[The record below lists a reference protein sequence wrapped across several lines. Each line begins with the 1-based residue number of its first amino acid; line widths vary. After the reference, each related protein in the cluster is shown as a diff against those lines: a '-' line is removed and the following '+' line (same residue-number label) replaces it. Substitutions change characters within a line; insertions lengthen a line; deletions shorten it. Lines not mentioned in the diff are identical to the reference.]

1 MRVLVL
7 WAEGRNAN
15 LGVSALA
22 QGMASLARQVWGED
36 TRIEFQDF
44 GPSESGVS
52 FGGTTVARDLLS
64 PRVGPVAH
72 RLRNFDV
79 VLDTGAG
86 DSFTDAYGLKRL
98 AIMTY
103 VQRTAHRLG
112 IPIVLGPQTI
122 GPFSSAF
129 GRALARANLA
139 RAASVIAR
147 DSVSGHAAE
156 QLGRA
161 PDVVATD
168 VVFALPR
175 QSVTKTR
182 DVVLNV
188 SGLLWSKNPHIDHIA
203 YRAAVHT
210 TIRGLRQAGR
220 DLTLLAHVVGPDVP
234 MNALAA
240 LDNDTPV
247 LSMLRREYSHHGLE
261 FVAPKSL
268 VEARQ
273 VVGSAQIVLASR
285 MHACLNAISM
295 GTPAIALAYS
305 RKFAPLMEDLGWRH
319 SLDLRQQ
326 PDFAPQLMS
335 YISDASESFRLAQ
348 EVPAVLETAG
358 ARLDRALSAL
368 RSVNLAR

>member
-7 WAEGRNAN
+7 WAGNTNAN
-15 LGVSALA
+15 LGVRVLA
-22 QGMASLARQVWGED
+22 QGMASLARQAWGED
-36 TRIEFQDF
+36 TRIDFQDF
-44 GPSESGVS
+44 GPGESGVS
-52 FGGTTVARDLLS
+52 FGDRAVARDLL
-64 PRVGPVAH
+64 PGVGPVAS
-72 RLRNFDV
+72 RLQDFDV
-79 VLDTGAG
+79 VLDSGAG
-86 DSFTDAYGLKRL
+86 DSLTDAYGLKRL
-98 AIMTY
+98 ATMTY
-103 VQRTAHRLG
+103 VQRASHELG

-122 GPFSSAF
+122 GPFGTAL
-129 GRALARANLA
+129 GRALARSNLA
-139 RAASVIAR
+139 RATRVIVR

-156 QLGRA
+156 DLGRE

-188 SGLLWSKNPHIDHIA
+188 SGLLWRKNPHVDHIA

-210 TIRGLRQAGR
+210 MIRGLRRAGR
-220 DLTLLAHVVGPDVP
+220 DLTLLAHVIGPDVP
-234 MNALAA
+234 MDAPAA

-247 LSMLRREYSHHGLE
+247 LSMLRREYSDHGLE
-261 FVAPKSL
+261 FVAPKNL
-268 VEARQ
+268 AEARQ

-348 EVPAVLETAG
+348 EVPAVLETAS

-368 RSVNLAR
+368 RSVNLAS